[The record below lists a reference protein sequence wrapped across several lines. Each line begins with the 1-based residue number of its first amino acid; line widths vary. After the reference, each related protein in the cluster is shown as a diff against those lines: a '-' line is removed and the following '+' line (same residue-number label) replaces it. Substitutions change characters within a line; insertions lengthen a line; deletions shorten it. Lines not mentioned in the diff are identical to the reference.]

1 MSQVL
6 AMAMAVIGG
15 LGIFMLGMK
24 FMSEGMQTI
33 AGNSLRRMISLVT
46 GNRLLATATGT
57 AVTLLVQ
64 SSSVTTVI
72 VVGLVNAG
80 LMQLRQ
86 AIGVIFGANIG
97 TTITG
102 WILVLELGAWGL
114 PLLGVAALV
123 YVFARRD
130 RSRFVAMAVMGL
142 GMIFFGLELMKNG
155 FEPMRELPT
164 FVAAFS
170 WFSAATYAGILKCVL
185 AGCVVTLIVQSSSA
199 TLGITIGLAA
209 TGVIPFETAAALVLG
224 ENIGTT
230 ITVVIAALGATT
242 AARRAAYAHV
252 LFNVIGVAW
261 ITGLFHPYLWL
272 VGRTVGL
279 IEGVDPSG
287 LTLAAA
293 GSAGKFAVVVTTGI
307 ALVHTGFNVLNT
319 LVFLPFVRPFARLL
333 ERLIPERESDE
344 IPHLRHL
351 DSRSVDSPVLGIE
364 QSRGEVLRMAEG
376 TAKMLG
382 WIRDLAFG
390 DLRDEELSRRVF
402 RREEVLDN
410 IQREIIT
417 FLTEIL
423 DANVPHAIAEEGR
436 QQLRIAHELESVG
449 DRLASIL
456 RCYLE
461 LRDRELEIPE
471 AQLAGL
477 LALHDGVTGFHQ
489 QIREAYSKR
498 QRLADAPVR
507 ALSDELTGRVHR
519 LRDEQLQRMTASA
532 VDPSFSI
539 IYTSLLTDY
548 LRVRG
553 HILNIHD
560 AGASAGGA

>member
-170 WFSAATYAGILKCVL
+170 WFSATTYAGVLKCVL

-199 TLGITIGLAA
+199 TLGITIG
-209 TGVIPFETAAALVLG
+209 
-224 ENIGTT
+224 
-230 ITVVIAALGATT
+230 
-242 AARRAAYAHV
+242 
-252 LFNVIGVAW
+252 
-261 ITGLFHPYLWL
+261 
-272 VGRTVGL
+272 
-279 IEGVDPSG
+279 
-287 LTLAAA
+287 
-293 GSAGKFAVVVTTGI
+293 
-307 ALVHTGFNVLNT
+307 
-319 LVFLPFVRPFARLL
+319 
-333 ERLIPERESDE
+333 
-344 IPHLRHL
+344 
-351 DSRSVDSPVLGIE
+351 
-364 QSRGEVLRMAEG
+364 
-376 TAKMLG
+376 
-382 WIRDLAFG
+382 
-390 DLRDEELSRRVF
+390 
-402 RREEVLDN
+402 
-410 IQREIIT
+410 
-417 FLTEIL
+417 
-423 DANVPHAIAEEGR
+423 
-436 QQLRIAHELESVG
+436 
-449 DRLASIL
+449 
-456 RCYLE
+456 
-461 LRDRELEIPE
+461 
-471 AQLAGL
+471 
-477 LALHDGVTGFHQ
+477 
-489 QIREAYSKR
+489 
-498 QRLADAPVR
+498 
-507 ALSDELTGRVHR
+507 
-519 LRDEQLQRMTASA
+519 
-532 VDPSFSI
+532 
-539 IYTSLLTDY
+539 
-548 LRVRG
+548 
-553 HILNIHD
+553 
-560 AGASAGGA
+560 